1 MQDQDLEKTNRQLRD
16 RIKLLV
22 EEQETTQEKQTEQ
35 QILFKSEKAMNATLK
50 AQIETLSFTIE
61 ELGKLNHKYLSQ
73 IGLLKQK
80 LITYIQLSE
89 K

>member
-22 EEQETTQEKQTEQ
+22 EKQETTQEKQAEQ

-73 IGLLKQK
+73 IGFLRQK
-80 LITYIQLSE
+80 LIKYIQLLE